1 MSWSRVFCWNQLL
14 QKSLTF
20 FFFPLTW
27 ARSRWSLRNK
37 LNRREQKEKKWKSLQ
52 IKIDPE
58 KTINWPFVC
67 RQHMLKKSMVG
78 SCGKSQNNCR
88 QSWPKGENSQAD
100 EERRLPGTWRT
111 KDAKGNV
118 WNLRPPR
125 RDVAYTHGFCEG
137 NEKKMHKC
145 HENVFNYQLLVD
157 TFLDKSEYILFAIT
171 VGIRKR

>member
-1 MSWSRVFCWNQLL
+1 MSWVSSLL
-14 QKSLTF
+14 LKPIATNIISIF

-27 ARSRWSLRNK
+27 AQSRWSLGNK
-37 LNRREQKEKKWKSLQ
+37 LKRREQIKNKKSKSLQ
-52 IKIDPE
+52 IKVDPE

-78 SCGKSQNNCR
+78 SCGKSHNNCR

-111 KDAKGNV
+111 KDAEGNV
-118 WNLRPPR
+118 WNLRPSY
-125 RDVAYTHGFCEG
+125 RDVACTHGFCEE

-145 HENVFNYQLLVD
+145 HESVFDNQ
-157 TFLDKSEYILFAIT
+157 
-171 VGIRKR
+171 